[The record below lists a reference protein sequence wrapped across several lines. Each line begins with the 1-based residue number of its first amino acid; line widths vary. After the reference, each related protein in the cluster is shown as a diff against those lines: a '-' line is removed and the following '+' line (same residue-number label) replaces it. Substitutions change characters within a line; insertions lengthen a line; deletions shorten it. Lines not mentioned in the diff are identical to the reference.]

1 MQVELNT
8 HLFFDGYSR
17 GAVNP
22 EGLPMLLKLE
32 GWPHHSSFEERLP
45 RHGAEFMSA
54 LPFRE
59 YTDHKSGPLNL
70 AVQLP
75 EKVIKPDLGPKTNIA
90 YGVAHE
96 LGIGDSVSKL
106 HCEMS
111 DAVNHLIFL
120 MLLVLHK
127 RTFYGLVSTPV
138 HLESE
143 LLILYIICMFFPKR
157 DEE

>member
-70 AVQLP
+70 AVQQCGTKLP
-75 EKVIKPDLGPKTNIA
+75 TCPPL
-90 YGVAHE
+90 
-96 LGIGDSVSKL
+96 
-106 HCEMS
+106 
-111 DAVNHLIFL
+111 NHLY
-120 MLLVLHK
+120 
-127 RTFYGLVSTPV
+127 TVSEFKLGHIRDATCVRP
-138 HLESE
+138 
-143 LLILYIICMFFPKR
+143 ICS
-157 DEE
+157 